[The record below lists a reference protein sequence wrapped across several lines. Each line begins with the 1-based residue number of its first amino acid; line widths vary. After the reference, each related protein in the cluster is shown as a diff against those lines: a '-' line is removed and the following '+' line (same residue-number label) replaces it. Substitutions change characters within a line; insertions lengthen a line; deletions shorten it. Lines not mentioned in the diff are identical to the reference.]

1 MTLLHSVV
9 CGCRFLVTR
18 RLSRRW
24 QRCTSQAGPHH
35 RLMQPPMR
43 GPQPEDPELS
53 AVDCGYI
60 LQEPHGRTAHGRRAW
75 AHGAWA
81 GIDSGAL
88 ASGAITDRLIGGR
101 NMTRRGPPNLLLH
114 LLPRPRL
121 LLLGHLPLTPHL
133 QKPSLTASGTTRSH
147 RRTSARWTS
156 LAKTGGSRSCQW
168 RKSSSFVSRLSSASS
183 NC

>member
-1 MTLLHSVV
+1 MPTGGAGCLLTWLRSSKRRPITYIRPTFGVPLLKGRRSAHFVCDELQDQFDRVCVSGKGTGKGKDTDKVTLLNSVV

-81 GIDSGAL
+81 GMDSGAL

-101 NMTRRGPPNLLLH
+101 NMTRRGPRNS
-114 LLPRPRL
+114 
-121 LLLGHLPLTPHL
+121 G
-133 QKPSLTASGTTRSH
+133 SL
-147 RRTSARWTS
+147 
-156 LAKTGGSRSCQW
+156 
-168 RKSSSFVSRLSSASS
+168 SF
-183 NC
+183 